1 MDAVSD
7 SRQLIT
13 VRFSVP
19 VEGLDPSDGGVFLAT
34 RHRIAAV
41 YARQDRS
48 ETVFVNDDGEVV
60 ARWATRLIEH
70 IDWPDDD
77 GTSAG
82 ADVKPSVG
90 TLEWRKEV
98 QGRHPRAYQRWT
110 EDEDAELTEHFRA
123 GCTVAEMSVMHERR
137 PGGIT
142 ARLVRLGLIDPDTP
156 EREIG
161 RPGRTSPIPIDEPP
175 APAVIATVPAVD
187 PPPAASVPVVEIV
200 DDTCRHDLPLG
211 TCSIC
216 KFDDRP
222 SVYITAGGVRFHAR
236 ADCPSLREG
245 QRHVDARGGTTEP
258 IELVHRGSERLEGRP
273 PCLTCSPS

>member
-1 MDAVSD
+1 MDEVSG
-7 SRQLIT
+7 SQQLIT

-19 VEGLDPSDGGVFLAT
+19 VEGLDPSDGEVFLAT
-34 RHRIAAV
+34 RHRIEAV

-48 ETVFVNDDGEVV
+48 ETLFINDDGEVV

-70 IDWPDDD
+70 IDWPDDEAT
-77 GTSAG
+77 TSG
-82 ADVKPSVG
+82 ASAKPGVG

-98 QGRHPRAYQRWT
+98 QERHPRAYQRWT
-110 EDEDAELTEHFRA
+110 EDEDAELTERFRA
-123 GCTVAEMSVMHERR
+123 GCTVAEMSKMHGRR
-137 PGGIT
+137 PGGIS

-161 RPGRTSPIPIDEPP
+161 EHHPTSPAPIVEPA
-175 APAVIATVPAVD
+175 APAVVATVPPTVT
-187 PPPAASVPVVEIV
+187 PPAAAVPVVEIL

-216 KFDDRP
+216 KYDDRP

-236 ADCPSLREG
+236 PDCPALREG

-258 IELVHRGSERLEGRP
+258 IEMVHRGSERLEGRD
-273 PCLTCSPS
+273 PCLTCAPS

>member
-1 MDAVSD
+1 MGEVSG
-7 SRQLIT
+7 SPQLIT

-19 VEGLDPSDGGVFLAT
+19 VEGLDPSDGEVFLAT

-41 YARQDRS
+41 YARQDRH
-48 ETVFVNDDGEVV
+48 ETLFLNDDGEVV

-70 IDWPDDD
+70 IAWPDDD
-77 GTSAG
+77 TMSS

-98 QGRHPRAYQRWT
+98 QQRHPRAYQRWT
-110 EDEDAELTEHFRA
+110 AEEDAELTEQFHA
-123 GCTVAEMSVMHERR
+123 GCTVAEMAKMHDRR
-137 PGGIT
+137 RGGIS

-156 EREIG
+156 EREVG
-161 RPGRTSPIPIDEPP
+161 QPDRTSPMPVDEDPR
-175 APAVIATVPAVD
+175 PAVD
-187 PPPAASVPVVEIV
+187 TVPPTVAPPAAVVPVVEIV
-200 DDTCRHDLPLG
+200 DDTCRHDLSLG

-222 SVYITAGGVRFHAR
+222 AVYITAGGVRFHAR
-236 ADCPSLREG
+236 PDCPALREG

-258 IELVHRGSERLEGRP
+258 IEMVHRGSERLEGRD
-273 PCLTCSPS
+273 PCLTCTPT

>member
-1 MDAVSD
+1 MDEVSG
-7 SRQLIT
+7 SQQLIT

-19 VEGLDPSDGGVFLAT
+19 VEGLDPADGEVFLAT

-41 YARQDRS
+41 YARQDRH
-48 ETVFVNDDGEVV
+48 ETLFINDDGEVV

-77 GTSAG
+77 GNRSG

-98 QGRHPRAYQRWT
+98 QERHPRAYQRWT
-110 EDEDAELTEHFRA
+110 EDEDAELTEQFRA
-123 GCTVAEMSVMHERR
+123 GRTVAEMSKMHERR

-142 ARLVRLGLIDPDTP
+142 ARLVRLGLVDADSP
-156 EREIG
+156 EREVG
-161 RPGRTSPIPIDEPP
+161 QPNRTSPSPIDEPA
-175 APAVIATVPAVD
+175 APPVIATVPPAIA
-187 PPPAASVPVVEIV
+187 PPAAAVPVVEIL

-222 SVYITAGGVRFHAR
+222 SVYVTAGGVRFHAR
-236 ADCPSLREG
+236 PDCPALREG

-258 IELVHRGSERLEGRP
+258 IEMVHRGSERLEGRD
-273 PCLTCSPS
+273 PCLTCAPS